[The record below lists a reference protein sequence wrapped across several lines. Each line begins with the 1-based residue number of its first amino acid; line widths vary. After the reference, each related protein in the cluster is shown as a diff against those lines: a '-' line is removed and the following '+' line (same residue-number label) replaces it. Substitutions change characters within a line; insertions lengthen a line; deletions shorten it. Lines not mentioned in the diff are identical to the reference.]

1 MNWESVIRTVATA
14 VIAYL
19 IGSLNPAIIITK
31 IKTGQDIRTMGSGNA
46 GFTNVLRSVGV
57 APAVITII
65 CDYAKGILAVLVGW
79 WIFSAMTLT
88 DDVTRL
94 EYVKYGG
101 YLAGMFVIIGH
112 SFPIFYGFKGGK
124 GVVTANALMI
134 VVDFRVFLLII
145 ATFLIVVAFTKLIS
159 LGSIT
164 GAAMFPIYTCLIT
177 YFCDY
182 LPLLGTADEIRF
194 RFVLISTG
202 CALVIGLMI
211 IIMHHA
217 NIKRLIAG
225 QEKKI
230 KAKSKDAPKT
240 ETES

>member
-1 MNWESVIRTVATA
+1 MIWNPFTCSAATA
-14 VIAYL
+14 VAAYL
-19 IGSLNPAIIITK
+19 VGSLSPAIIITK

-65 CDYAKGILAVLVGW
+65 CDYLKGILAVLIGW
-79 WIFSAMTLT
+79 WIFQSMTIT
-88 DDVTRL
+88 NDVARI

-112 SFPIFYGFKGGK
+112 SFPLFYGFKGGK

-134 VVDFRVFLLII
+134 VVDFRVFLMII

-159 LGSIT
+159 LGSVT
-164 GAAMFPIYTCLIT
+164 GALMFPIYTCLIT

-182 LPLLGTADEIRF
+182 LPLLGTANEIRF

-211 IIMHHA
+211 ILRHHE
-217 NIKRLIAG
+217 NIKRLFAG
-225 QEKKI
+225 EEKKI
-230 KAKSKDAPKT
+230 KAKSKKK
-240 ETES
+240 ESA